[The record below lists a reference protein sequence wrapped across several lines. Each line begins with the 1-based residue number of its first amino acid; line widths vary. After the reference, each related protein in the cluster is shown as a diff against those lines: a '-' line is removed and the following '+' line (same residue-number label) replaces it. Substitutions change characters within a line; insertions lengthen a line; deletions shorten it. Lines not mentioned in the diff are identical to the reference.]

1 MHPWKHFCTITHHR
15 WKVRS
20 HCFRVGLYWRGLT
33 HDLSKYS
40 PTEFWTG
47 AKYYQG
53 TRSPNSYER
62 ELYGYS
68 AAWMHHKGRN
78 RHHYEYWTDIDPKTK
93 VYRAVPMPRKF
104 FVEMVMDRI
113 AACKI
118 YHGSAYTDADAL
130 NYLVHAEEVRDGS
143 MMHPD
148 TRRELLYVLTM
159 LRGRAGREAVCRSC
173 AVTKMQES
181 FPFLPAGRSGRK
193 LTIMKGKTAIHR
205 SYSHSAQ
212 GCAQQD
218 P

>member
-15 WKVRS
+15 WKVCS

-78 RHHYEYWTDIDPKTK
+78 RHHFEYWTDYGVSGEGIIGVEMPKKYVAEMFCDRLAASK
-93 VYRAVPMPRKF
+93 VYRGQDFQPGDPYQF
-104 FVEMVMDRI
+104 FQYGKKKR
-113 AACKI
+113 
-118 YHGSAYTDADAL
+118 L
-130 NYLVHAEEVRDGS
+130 L
-143 MMHPD
+143 MHPA
-148 TRRELLYVLTM
+148 TSELLETILIVLRDQGEDAAFDYV
-159 LRGRAGREAVCRSC
+159 RQV
-173 AVTKMQES
+173 
-181 FPFLPAGRSGRK
+181 
-193 LTIMKGKTAIHR
+193 
-205 SYSHSAQ
+205 YQ
-212 GCAQQD
+212 GV
-218 P
+218 